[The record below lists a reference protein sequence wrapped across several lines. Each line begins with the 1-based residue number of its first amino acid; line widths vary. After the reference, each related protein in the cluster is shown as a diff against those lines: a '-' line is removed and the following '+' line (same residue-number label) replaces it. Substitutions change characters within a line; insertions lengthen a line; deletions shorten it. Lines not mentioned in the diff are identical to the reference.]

1 MRFIKKD
8 YVRILEWSFKITYLL
23 LGLATFNVFLYS
35 SPIQP
40 LLVKLCLV
48 LGMLTLLGR
57 LIFFRDYIKTPG
69 WIVLGLFCAS
79 FLLSIIV
86 NRSYGQAASDLKW
99 LIWTG
104 MLFFLLYACDSSRSV
119 QAYKKEF
126 TVVAHIIMIYG
137 ALSAAA
143 GLIMM
148 KTLYYKAWFT
158 GDGETMFAGFRW
170 ERLWGVYTDPNY
182 GGVLST
188 AAILMCLYFL
198 LEKKGLLKKILYIIM
213 IVLNCG
219 YLVFSDSRTAE
230 VCLIAA
236 VGFWFIYSAVMKKSK
251 IKGVCISL
259 VVMAVFAAAFL
270 GGASYLKSEVS
281 TQVQKQM
288 DIKLKKNAAG
298 KPKQTLNDQ
307 QTRHDKSRKQGVKDD
322 FSSGRI
328 ALWTGGLEVWKTKPV
343 LGTGYNSFLPFVKDR
358 LPDSYLINNPQ
369 GEYVSL
375 HNTYLNILA
384 YQGIVGFVIYA
395 AFMILVLIRWWRG
408 QRFVKAEDRNY
419 IAVLSACVI
428 IAAISMLFL
437 LDGLYTNSP
446 GSFALWTFLG
456 YLMHYTVKEGGS
468 FVQIQENMEK
478 Q

>member
-8 YVRILEWSFKITYLL
+8 YVRILEWSFKISYLL
-23 LGLATFNVFLYS
+23 LGLATFNAFLYS

-48 LGMLTLLGR
+48 LGILTLIGR

-69 WIVLGLFCAS
+69 WIVLALFCVS
-79 FLLSIIV
+79 FLLSIFV
-86 NRSYGQAASDLKW
+86 NRSYGQAGADFKW

-104 MLFFLLYACDSSRSV
+104 MLFFLLYVCDSSKSV

-126 TVVAHIIMIYG
+126 SVIAHIIIIYG

-148 KTLYYKAWFT
+148 KTLYYKVWLT

-170 ERLWGVYTDPNY
+170 GRLWGIYTDPNY

-188 AAILMCLYFL
+188 AAVLLCLYFI
-198 LEKKGLLKKILYIIM
+198 LEKKGMIKKVIYGVL

-219 YLVFSDSRTAE
+219 YIVFSDSRTSE
-230 VCLIAA
+230 ICLIAA
-236 VGFWFIYSAVMKKSK
+236 LGFWGIYSAVTKKGSVK
-251 IKGVCISL
+251 RRCIGL
-259 VVMAVFAAAFL
+259 AAIAVFSVAFL
-270 GGASYLKSEVS
+270 GGAFYLKAEVS

-288 DIKLKKNAAG
+288 DVKLKKELAN

-307 QTRHDKSRKQGVKDD
+307 QTRHDKSRKDD
-322 FSSGRI
+322 LKADVSNGRI

-343 LGTGYNSFLPFVKDR
+343 LGTGYNSFLPYVKDK

-384 YQGIVGFVIYA
+384 YQGIVGFVI
-395 AFMILVLIRWWRG
+395 FFVFLILVLIRWWRG
-408 QRFVKAEDRNY
+408 QASVKDGDRNY
-419 IAVLSACVI
+419 IAVLSACVLT
-428 IAAISMLFL
+428 AGISMVFL

-456 YLMHYTVKEGGS
+456 YLMHDTVKEG
-468 FVQIQENMEK
+468 IEEK
-478 Q
+478 VGNK

>member
-8 YVRILEWSFKITYLL
+8 YVRILEWSFKIAYLL
-23 LGLATFNVFLYS
+23 LGLATFNAFLYS

-48 LGMLTLLGR
+48 LGILTLIGR

-69 WIVLGLFCAS
+69 WIVLALFCVS
-79 FLLSIIV
+79 FLLSIFV
-86 NRSYGQAASDLKW
+86 NRSYGQAGADIKW

-104 MLFFLLYACDSSRSV
+104 MLFFLLYVCDSSKSV

-126 TVVAHIIMIYG
+126 SVIAHIIIIYG

-148 KTLYYKAWFT
+148 KTLYYKVWLT

-170 ERLWGVYTDPNY
+170 GRLWGIYTDPNY

-188 AAILMCLYFL
+188 AAVLLCLYFI
-198 LEKKGLLKKILYIIM
+198 LEKKGMIKKVIYGVL

-219 YLVFSDSRTAE
+219 YIVFSDSRTSE
-230 VCLIAA
+230 ICLIAA
-236 VGFWFIYSAVMKKSK
+236 LGFWGIYSAVTKKGSVK
-251 IKGVCISL
+251 RRCIGL
-259 VVMAVFAAAFL
+259 AAIAVFSAAFL
-270 GGASYLKSEVS
+270 GGAFYLKAEVS

-288 DIKLKKNAAG
+288 DVKLKKELAN

-307 QTRHDKSRKQGVKDD
+307 QTRHDKSRKDD
-322 FSSGRI
+322 LKADVSNGRI

-343 LGTGYNSFLPFVKDR
+343 LGTGYNSFLPYVKDK

-384 YQGIVGFVIYA
+384 YQGIVGFVI
-395 AFMILVLIRWWRG
+395 FFVFLILVLIRWWRG
-408 QRFVKAEDRNY
+408 QASVKDGDRNY
-419 IAVLSACVI
+419 IAVLSACVLT
-428 IAAISMLFL
+428 AGISMVFL

-456 YLMHYTVKEGGS
+456 YLMHDTVKEG
-468 FVQIQENMEK
+468 IEEK
-478 Q
+478 VGNK